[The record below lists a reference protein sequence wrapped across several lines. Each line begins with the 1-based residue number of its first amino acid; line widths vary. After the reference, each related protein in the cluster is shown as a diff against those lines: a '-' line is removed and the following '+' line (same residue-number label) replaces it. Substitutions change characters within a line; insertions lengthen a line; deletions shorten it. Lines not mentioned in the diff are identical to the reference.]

1 MMILKAAARA
11 ASVSNRTDVTVPD
24 SSSESA
30 KHEESLGL
38 LLQVFEEDESSTRNS
53 SPSGALEEEL
63 RVVDG
68 NGVAEQE
75 LVRKDL
81 SFSRLVGDFSEKE

>member
-1 MMILKAAARA
+1 MILKAAARA
-11 ASVSNRTDVTVPD
+11 ASVSNRTDVTVLD

-30 KHEESLGL
+30 KHKESLGL
-38 LLQVFEEDESSTRNS
+38 LLQVLEEDESSTRNS

-68 NGVAEQE
+68 NGVAKQE

-81 SFSRLVGDFSEKE
+81 SFFRLVGDFSEKE